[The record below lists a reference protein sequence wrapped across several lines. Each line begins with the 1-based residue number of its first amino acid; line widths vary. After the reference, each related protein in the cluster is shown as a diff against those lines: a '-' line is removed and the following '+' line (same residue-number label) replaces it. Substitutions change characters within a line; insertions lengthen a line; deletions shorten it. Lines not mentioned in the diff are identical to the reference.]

1 MVPLEILIGIISVSG
16 VIISAILTN
25 GTNKNKTSSDQTI
38 ETMRIQKDLID
49 SLFEKNKILSERMD
63 TLEEEM
69 RVEREE
75 FNKELVQT
83 RKSYEQLKKV
93 VEEAIQLLK
102 SNKVRDAIELLED

>member
-49 SLFEKNKILSERMD
+49 SLFEKNKVLSERMD
-63 TLEEEM
+63 TLEEDM
-69 RVEREE
+69 RIEREE

-83 RKSYEQLKKV
+83 RKSYEQLKSI